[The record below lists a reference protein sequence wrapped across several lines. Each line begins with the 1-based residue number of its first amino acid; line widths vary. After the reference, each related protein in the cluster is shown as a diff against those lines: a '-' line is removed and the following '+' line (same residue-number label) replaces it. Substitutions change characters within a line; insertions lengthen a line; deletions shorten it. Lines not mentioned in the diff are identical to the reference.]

1 MPHKRKFIQ
10 GILSKPGSKGALH
23 RMLNIPEGEKIGKA
37 KIAAAAEHPER
48 FVKTKRAQILLKR
61 RARFAQTLAKL
72 R

>member
-1 MPHKRKFIQ
+1 MPKRKFIAK
-10 GILSKPGSKGALH
+10 ILGRPGAKGALH
-23 RMLNIPEGEKIGKA
+23 RMLKVPEGEKIGKA

-48 FVKTKRAQILLKR
+48 FVKTKRAQTLLKR